1 MSNED
6 KMKNIGIAV
15 EAYSNAKVEYAHSE
29 QMIRSIAKT
38 YSNAASILGRRI
50 GDNFTSPSEIMQSM
64 GVPED
69 VIVGHERLAELLEQH
84 NQKRLALSISL
95 AQIRNLGLTIE

>member
-15 EAYSNAKVEYAHSE
+15 ETYSNAKVEHAHSE
-29 QMIRSIAKT
+29 QMMRSIATT
-38 YSNAASILGRRI
+38 YSNAASILKNRI
-50 GDNFTSPSEIMQSM
+50 GDKFTSPAEIMQSI
-64 GVPED
+64 GTPND

-95 AQIRNLGLTIE
+95 AQIRSLGLTIE